1 MSVFSNHFVECYY
14 KYLMGTRP
22 WDKIEKPDLSEA
34 INGWIARKDLV
45 NWMPE
50 LFMSL
55 HPEDEIADKIIFN
68 HICARYKLC
77 NVHRWAVQNIFLQI
91 RADWKPKTQAVK
103 LRIVAGMLNSLEK
116 EKIITAEE
124 NIYMFNNIV
133 QNMHNLRIDLIDSDL
148 PF

>member
-1 MSVFSNHFVECYY
+1 
-14 KYLMGTRP
+14 MGTRP

-34 INGWIARKDLV
+34 VNGWIARKDLV

-77 NVHRWAVQNIFLQI
+77 NVHRWAVQNILLQI

-103 LRIVAGMLNSLEK
+103 LRIVAGMLNALEK
-116 EKIITAEE
+116 EKIITVEE

-133 QNMHNLRIDLIDSDL
+133 QNLRDLRIDLIDSDL